1 MSHLRAPLSPI
12 SPINFADFADFANV
26 WSCLELSGVVWSCL
40 ELSGV
45 VWSCLELSGV
55 VWSCLECLFLDE
67 CWSRQ
72 AKIAPYHVKP
82 SILVSIMAFGK

>member
-12 SPINFADFADFANV
+12 SPINFADFADFAN
-26 WSCLELSGVVWSCL
+26 VWSCL